1 MRSFD
6 GAEVCELVGL
16 YLLDKLSELLGKD
29 NVRLYR
35 DDGLAAVKSTSGPV
49 LDKMRKNII
58 TLFKNEGLGITIDT
72 NLVET
77 DFLDVTFN
85 LTSGKF
91 FPYRKPNNTPLYIN
105 VKSNH
110 PPSIIKDLP
119 KMINKRLSDLSCNK
133 EEFDKAKPLYE
144 KSLHESGYKTSMS
157 YAQTEV
163 KNSRNRSRNIIWF
176 NPPFSQNVKTN
187 IGKLFLKLVKKHF
200 PKHHRLHKIFNPNTV
215 KLSYSCMNNMSNFI
229 KQHNSNILL
238 SPTKTEERACN
249 CRNKDHCPVNG
260 SCLKTCIV
268 YRADVIK
275 HNGTHIYYGASDG
288 EFKFRYNNH
297 TKSFRNRGY
306 EHETELSKHIWE
318 LKDNN
323 TEFYLKWSLCFTI

>member
-1 MRSFD
+1 
-6 GAEVCELVGL
+6 
-16 YLLDKLSELLGKD
+16 
-29 NVRLYR
+29 
-35 DDGLAAVKSTSGPV
+35 
-49 LDKMRKNII
+49 MRKNII

-72 NLVET
+72 NLIET

-85 LTSGKF
+85 LTTGKF
-91 FPYRKPNNTPLYIN
+91 FPYRKPNNIPLYIN

-119 KMINKRLSDLSCNK
+119 KLINRRLSDLSCNK

-215 KLSYSCMNNMSNFI
+215 KLSYSCMSNMSNFI
-229 KQHNSNILL
+229 KQHNSNILS
-238 SPTKTEERACN
+238 SPTKTKERSCN
-249 CRNKDHCPVNG
+249 CRNKDNCPLDG

-275 HNGTHIYYGASDG
+275 HNGTHILWG
-288 EFKFRYNNH
+288 K
-297 TKSFRNRGY
+297 
-306 EHETELSKHIWE
+306 
-318 LKDNN
+318 
-323 TEFYLKWSLCFTI
+323 

>member
-1 MRSFD
+1 MGSFD

-29 NVRLYR
+29 NVGLYR
-35 DDGLAAVKSTSGPV
+35 DDGLASVKSTSGPV

-58 TLFKNEGLGITIDT
+58 TLFKNESLGIAIDT
-72 NLVET
+72 NLIET
-77 DFLDVTFN
+77 DFLDVTFD

-91 FPYRKPNNTPLYIN
+91 FPYRKPNNTLLYIN

-110 PPSIIKDLP
+110 PPSIIKELP

-133 EEFDKAKPLYE
+133 GEFDKAKPLYE
-144 KSLHESGYKTSMS
+144 KPLHESGYKTSMS

-200 PKHHRLHKIFNPNTV
+200 PKHHRLHKIFNTNTV
-215 KLSYSCMNNMSNFI
+215 KLSYSCMSNMSNFI
-229 KQHNSNILL
+229 KQHNSNILS
-238 SPTKTEERACN
+238 SPTKTEERSCN
-249 CRNKDHCPVNG
+249 CRNKDNCPLDG

-288 EFKFRYNNH
+288 EFKFR
-297 TKSFRNRGY
+297 
-306 EHETELSKHIWE
+306 
-318 LKDNN
+318 
-323 TEFYLKWSLCFTI
+323 